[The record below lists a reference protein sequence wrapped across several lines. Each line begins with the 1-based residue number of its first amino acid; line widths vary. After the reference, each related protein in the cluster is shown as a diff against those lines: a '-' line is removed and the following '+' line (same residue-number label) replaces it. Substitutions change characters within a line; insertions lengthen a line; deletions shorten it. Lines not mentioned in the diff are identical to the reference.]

1 MATKQKR
8 MTELD
13 QTRDAVTAF
22 MDAYDKLINQAGE
35 WNNGLSGQI
44 VDATG
49 ADPTAPGYAAN
60 DFAGMEGL
68 RKADFNQVFTALA
81 TVTTFINSVDGKK
94 FQDVR
99 K

>member
-13 QTRDAVTAF
+13 QTRDAVTQL
-22 MDAYDKLINQAGE
+22 MDAYDKLVSQKGE
-35 WNNGLSGQI
+35 WDNGLSGQI

-49 ADPTAPGYAAN
+49 ADPNAVGYLAN

-81 TVTTFINSVDGKK
+81 TLTTFITSVDGKK
-94 FQDVR
+94 FQDIR

>member
-13 QTRDAVTAF
+13 QTRDAVTQF
-22 MDAYDKLINQAGE
+22 MDAYDKLVAQKVE
-35 WNNGLSGQI
+35 WDNGLSNQI

-49 ADPTAPGYAAN
+49 ADPNAVGYQAN

-81 TVTTFINSVDGKK
+81 TVTTFIISADGKK
-94 FQDVR
+94 FQDIR

>member
-13 QTRDAVTAF
+13 QTRDAVTQF
-22 MDAYDKLINQAGE
+22 MDAYDKLIAQAGE
-35 WNNGLSGQI
+35 WNNGLSAQI

-49 ADPTAPGYAAN
+49 SDPNAPGYQAN

-68 RKADFNQVFTALA
+68 RKSDFNQVFNALA
-81 TVTTFINSVDGKK
+81 TVTTFITSNDRKK
-94 FQDVR
+94 FQDIR

>member
-13 QTRDAVTAF
+13 QTRDAVTQF
-22 MDAYDKLINQAGE
+22 MDAYDKLISQAGE

-49 ADPTAPGYAAN
+49 ADPNAAGYAAN

-68 RKADFNQVFTALA
+68 KKSDFSQVFTALA
-81 TVTTFINSVDGKK
+81 TVTTFIQSADGKK
-94 FQDVR
+94 FQDIR

>member
-13 QTRDAVTAF
+13 QTRDAVTQF
-22 MDAYDKLINQAGE
+22 MDAYDKLISQAGE

-49 ADPTAPGYAAN
+49 SDPNAPGYQAN

-68 RKADFNQVFTALA
+68 RKSDFNQVFTALA
-81 TVTTFINSVDGKK
+81 TVTTFITSNDGKK
-94 FQDVR
+94 FQDIR